1 MLNVSVQSWTIEPT
15 LRIVEMNLRST
26 ELSYFR
32 SNIER
37 MSGYVPGE
45 QPKDGIYIKLNTNEN
60 PYPPPPNVL
69 NAIKDAVNENLRL
82 YPDPVATA
90 ARIKVAEILG
100 TKPECVLA
108 GNGSDD
114 LLYIIIRSFSG
125 PGDKVVFPY
134 PSYML
139 YETLAELQD
148 AHACAVDFRDDYSL
162 PQDFIVKGAKV
173 TFIANPNSP
182 SGTMIPSNEISKI
195 ASKMDGV
202 LVVDEAYADFA
213 NDNCL
218 PLVEKHDNILI
229 LRTLSKSYSL
239 AGIRLGFCIARESL
253 IKGLMKV
260 KDSYNVDRLSIAAVV
275 AALDDQKSMKT
286 HVEKIKETR
295 QYLTKSLRDLGFFVY
310 PSQTNFV
317 LARCMEG
324 ISAGALYQTL
334 KSRKLLVRYF
344 NQRRLDDCLRITVG
358 TREEIDILLKN
369 LRELAATEL
378 VK

>member
-1 MLNVSVQSWTIEPT
+1 M
-15 LRIVEMNLRST
+15 
-26 ELSYFR
+26 SYFR

-60 PYPPPPNVL
+60 PYPPSSPVL
-69 NAIKDAVNENLRL
+69 HAIKDAVNENLRL
-82 YPDPVATA
+82 YPDPLATA
-90 ARIKVAEILG
+90 ARIKIAEVLG

-114 LLYIIIRSFSG
+114 LLSIIIRSFAGAS
-125 PGDKVVFPY
+125 DKVVFPY
-134 PSYML
+134 PSYLL
-139 YETLAELQD
+139 YGTLAELQD
-148 AHACAVDFRDDYSL
+148 ARACTVDFHEDYSL

-182 SGTMIPSNEISKI
+182 SGTMIPQNEISKI
-195 ASKMDGV
+195 ASQLDGV
-202 LVVDEAYADFA
+202 LVIDEAYADFA

-239 AGIRLGFCIARESL
+239 AGIRLGFCIAQEHL

-275 AALDDQKSMKT
+275 AALDDQKSMRS

-317 LARCMEG
+317 LARCMRG
-324 ISAGALYQTL
+324 ISANTLYQTL
-334 KSRKLLVRYF
+334 KSRKILVRYF
-344 NQRRLDDCLRITVG
+344 HQRRLDDCLRITIG
-358 TREEIDILLKN
+358 TKEEIDILLNN
-369 LRELAATEL
+369 LRELIAVEL